1 MQEKEY
7 SLTSLIPV
15 NTTHNYT
22 FLLFIHQHKSYD
34 FDPLNNNSY
43 KEFSLDMGISGTHV
57 RRETVLIKLKEDY
70 YPNTEFGV
78 IFSPGEECVL
88 IPKRISIDLY
98 TTDYGSGSLISQF
111 TVIDVV
117 VEKDEEPISKEE
129 VKVIARSAVPELS
142 TTNEDSAEM
151 LSFSNLWT
159 KSVRSVKRWNF
170 TIEKLIEKV
179 ECWRKHMDSGCSGE
193 EAADKVGI
201 RSKTLSDYYN
211 LINYAKEKNFPFKA
225 NAKKRVGVL
234 RALRDSHRNAK
245 RKRMKKK
252 KVFLIESVIV

>member
-15 NTTHNYT
+15 DTTHNYT

-78 IFSPGEECVL
+78 IFSPGEGCVL
-88 IPKRISIDLY
+88 VPKRISIDLY
-98 TTDYGSGSLISQF
+98 ITDYGSESLISQF

-117 VEKDEEPISKEE
+117 VEKDEEPISKEK

-159 KSVRSVKRWNF
+159 KR
-170 TIEKLIEKV
+170 
-179 ECWRKHMDSGCSGE
+179 
-193 EAADKVGI
+193 
-201 RSKTLSDYYN
+201 
-211 LINYAKEKNFPFKA
+211 
-225 NAKKRVGVL
+225 
-234 RALRDSHRNAK
+234 RA
-245 RKRMKKK
+245 
-252 KVFLIESVIV
+252 